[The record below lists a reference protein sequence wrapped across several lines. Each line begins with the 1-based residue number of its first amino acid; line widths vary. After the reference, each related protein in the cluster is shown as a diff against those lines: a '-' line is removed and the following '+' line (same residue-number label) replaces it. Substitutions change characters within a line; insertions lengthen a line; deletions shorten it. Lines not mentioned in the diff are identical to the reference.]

1 MAEKNDQLC
10 IIENSLKTN
19 DRKPNTNKDIEPM
32 WSSVLL
38 NDLKPNTNKDIEL
51 VWSSVLLNGHIWTS

>member
-19 DRKPNTNKDIEPM
+19 DRKPNTNKDIELV

-38 NDLKPNTNKDIEL
+38 NDL
-51 VWSSVLLNGHIWTS
+51 